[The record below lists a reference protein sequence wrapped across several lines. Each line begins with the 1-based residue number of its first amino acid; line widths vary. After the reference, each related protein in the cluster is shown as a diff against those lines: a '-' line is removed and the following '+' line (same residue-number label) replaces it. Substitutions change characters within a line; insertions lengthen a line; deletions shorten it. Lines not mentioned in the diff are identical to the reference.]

1 MRSERNQA
9 RQERRAGR
17 WERERGEGHGYEN
30 QKIQRFKLKKVEI
43 SRIRRIDEQQ
53 ESSFTYLLGRD
64 MRGMYI
70 PAVQLIRSID

>member
-43 SRIRRIDEQQ
+43 SRME
-53 ESSFTYLLGRD
+53 E
-64 MRGMYI
+64 
-70 PAVQLIRSID
+70 